1 MLATLGN
8 IQETYTQSN
17 QNMKQRPGLLEN
29 DSTVYRGN
37 YAMNPARVLDYNDYD
52 TFDGQNQNYRGV
64 LRENIDGVSRN
75 PAAEERIQKNVLGE
89 QMSSSSFFGVIS
101 GSEGKQMKSYVK
113 IVSFDDLKTET
124 ETYLR
129 KSSIIE

>member
-1 MLATLGN
+1 
-8 IQETYTQSN
+8 
-17 QNMKQRPGLLEN
+17 MKQSSGLLEN

-37 YAMNPARVLDYNDYD
+37 YAMNPARVFDYD
-52 TFDGQNQNYRGV
+52 DYGNFDGQNQNYRGV
-64 LRENIDGVSRN
+64 LRGNIDGVSRN
-75 PAAEERIQKNVLGE
+75 SATEERIQKNTLGE

-101 GSEGKQMKSYVK
+101 GSEGNQMKSYVK

-129 KSSIIE
+129 KRSINEYHRHIVP